1 MQQIIRQNLAI
12 VYTLG
17 REYSWP
23 EDKVSCPEL
32 ELASGPARAAL
43 AQLIQDL
50 PCSHERVSGEDFDI
64 QIYEY
69 ADTDLCDHLH
79 EGKVCAAVN
88 VSTEGRAF
96 PPEHQAELARAVLDK
111 LQEFGHE
118 KNVEVQPVRLEVYT
132 VYQSSSVEFFPFPD

>member
-17 REYSWP
+17 LDYS
-23 EDKVSCPEL
+23 EDAVSCPEL
-32 ELASGPARAAL
+32 ELVSSPAEAAL
-43 AQLIQDL
+43 ARLIQDL

-69 ADTDLCDHLH
+69 AGTDLCDHLH

-88 VSTEGRAF
+88 VVTEGEAF
-96 PPEHQAELARAVLDK
+96 PPEHRAELARAVFDK
-111 LQEFGHE
+111 LQEFGRE
-118 KNVEVQPVRLEVYT
+118 QGVDVQPVRLEVYT
-132 VYQSSSVEFFPFPD
+132 VYQSSSAEVFPFPD